1 MTLTIVL
8 RLSFC
13 LAVRSLSGLSNPKH
27 SLTLCVKSSFFI
39 SFASLGSPCH
49 NGYCT
54 SFARTSY
61 SLAEE
66 YKALDALGHS
76 TTLEAS
82 LSYPLIRTRLESLHL
97 HLGYAHKKMRDEI
110 KSTDDVT
117 KKDSDALSIGA
128 NYLKHHTLFGLNSTL
143 SSELKLTKGV
153 LDSPSNDDTDGAYAK
168 VSGSVEETMTFS
180 PQYALTTSLR
190 FQKALGNKNLDGS
203 EDFSLGGAYGVRA
216 FPDGEHSAE
225 NGYILGAELFYTLPS
240 YENIN
245 HKASLFVDT
254 GYASMQNKN
263 GTSESRQLS
272 DIGLGYQASYKQF
285 FGKAQIARVMGGEK
299 VESESERSTKL
310 LLQLGFVY

>member
-1 MTLTIVL
+1 M
-8 RLSFC
+8 
-13 LAVRSLSGLSNPKH
+13 
-27 SLTLCVKSSFFI
+27 
-39 SFASLGSPCH
+39 GSPCH

-66 YKALDALGHS
+66 YK
-76 TTLEAS
+76 
-82 LSYPLIRTRLESLHL
+82 
-97 HLGYAHKKMRDEI
+97 
-110 KSTDDVT
+110 
-117 KKDSDALSIGA
+117 
-128 NYLKHHTLFGLNSTL
+128 
-143 SSELKLTKGV
+143 
-153 LDSPSNDDTDGAYAK
+153 
-168 VSGSVEETMTFS
+168 
-180 PQYALTTSLR
+180 
-190 FQKALGNKNLDGS
+190 
-203 EDFSLGGAYGVRA
+203 A